1 MAEAKFSQQVPPE
14 KIEWME
20 SFALPPGQP
29 MRPVHAL
36 VSVLR
41 LILNKED
48 TRQVFEVLQAMSGR
62 SSRKLF
68 RDLVSTDYGRRVVT
82 EPVRLERVLG
92 DRDWLRSLPEGSF
105 GRAYLAFMEGENLTP
120 EGLLSSAAEA
130 GIDYEGETQ
139 FPEFRR
145 MFLHLSMSHDLWH
158 VLTGYGRDALGE
170 LCNLVFTRTQT
181 YNPGIWLI
189 TAIGLL
195 AQKSERPDQ
204 PILKAMKEARRM
216 GEGVDLIL
224 QHDIEALLPLPLEE
238 VRRRLNFI
246 TPTVYQGVPEE
257 VKRSLL
263 KPKIRQTQSEREK
276 ALAA

>member
-1 MAEAKFSQQVPPE
+1 MAEAKFSQEVPPDR
-14 KIEWME
+14 IEWIE
-20 SFALPPGQP
+20 GFALPPSLP
-29 MRPVHAL
+29 MRPLHAL
-36 VSVLR
+36 LSVFR

-68 RDLVSTDYGRRVVT
+68 ADLVASPYGRRVAT
-82 EPVRLERVLG
+82 GEVRLEEILG
-92 DRDWLRSLPEGSF
+92 NRDWLRSLPEESF
-105 GRAYLAFMEGENLTP
+105 GRAHLAFMEGENLTP

-130 GIDYEGETQ
+130 GIDYEGDTQ

-145 MFLHLSMSHDLWH
+145 MFLHLSMCHDLWH

-170 LCNLVFTRTQT
+170 LCNLIFTRTQT

-204 PILKAMKEARRM
+204 PILGAMKEARRM
-216 GEGVDLIL
+216 GEGVDFLL
-224 QHDIEALLPLPLEE
+224 QHDIEALLPLPLAE

-263 KPKIRQTQSEREK
+263 KPKVTKTQSEREK